1 MLTFDKLKIVTNID
15 YIQIDD
21 IDGFQQT
28 IKNNICSSVKLPQA
42 SDLSIG
48 YLKKFITY

>member
-21 IDGFQQT
+21 IDRFQQT
-28 IKNNICSSVKLPQA
+28 IKNNKI
-42 SDLSIG
+42 
-48 YLKKFITY
+48 LKIMEKVFNC